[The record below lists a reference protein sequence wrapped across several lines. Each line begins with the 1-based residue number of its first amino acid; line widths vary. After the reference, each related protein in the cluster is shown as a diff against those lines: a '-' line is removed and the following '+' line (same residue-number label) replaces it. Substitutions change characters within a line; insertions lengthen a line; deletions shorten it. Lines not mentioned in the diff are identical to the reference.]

1 MNGLRQDLRGAL
13 RLLTRSPG
21 FAAVVVLTLALA
33 IGATTSVFSIV
44 RGLLLQPLPYPDAD
58 RLVRFFGT
66 SRQSGTGTISPA
78 EFHAD
83 HEHLASMSGVAAWA
97 YGGGTIVAPSGA
109 EHIGLGRAT
118 SSLLPVLG
126 VRPAYGRWFSREDED
141 QGRAVAVLGRA
152 LWQRRFG
159 SDPHVVGKSV
169 QISGIPFEIIGV
181 LADDLELPEHFDAWR
196 PLTVTPAQLTPQA
209 RSARGLRVIGRLARG
224 VTMAGLRSELS
235 VVSARLRASY
245 PDIYPADFGFEMG
258 AVPLLDQMVG
268 HVKLTLW
275 MLFGAV
281 VLVLLMACANVGN
294 LMLARATARQRELAV
309 RAALGAG
316 RSRLVQQMVVESVV
330 LALLGGALGFL
341 IALWGVDLLLAA
353 GPRDLP
359 RASHIRV
366 DATVL
371 SFALAVSMVSGI
383 LFGLMPA
390 LASTDSSLGGALR
403 GGSASSAPQPRRLR
417 RALVAADVA
426 LALVLLS
433 GTALLLRSFRN
444 VVNVDPGF
452 DPKGTVALMLGVPG
466 DDAKHRTVFNATLQR
481 LRELPGSEAAGG
493 VDYAP
498 LSGVAN
504 DANFEIEGRPIPQ
517 GAQPPDEEIR
527 IVTPGWFE
535 TMRIP
540 LLRGRV
546 FSATDGPQGL
556 PVVTINEALAR
567 KYWPAADP
575 LGQRLRLF
583 GDPRWWTVAGV
594 VGNIREFGLDAD
606 VQPTLYVPFDQ
617 LPNDSLMLYV
627 RSKTAPRDLVRGA
640 QSVISS
646 IDPTLA
652 AWQVQPVGDML
663 SASLAQRTFALEI
676 LQGFAAVALLL
687 AGLGLYGVLAYAV
700 AQRTREI
707 GVRMALGARPIQ
719 ALMLVGRES
728 LVVVGAGV
736 LLGIAGA
743 LASARMISGLLFGIG
758 PADPLAL
765 LGAAAV
771 LGMVSLVATLMP
783 ARRAA
788 LVDPVVAL
796 RAE

>member
-1 MNGLRQDLRGAL
+1 MTGLRQDLRGAF

-21 FAAVVVLTLALA
+21 FGAVVILTLGLA

-44 RGLLLQPLPYPDAD
+44 RGLLLQPLPYPEAG

-66 SRQSGTGTISPA
+66 SHLIGTGTISPA
-78 EFHAD
+78 EFRAD
-83 HEHLASMSGVAAWA
+83 HERLSSMSGVAAWA
-97 YGGGTIVAPSGA
+97 YGGGAIVAPSGA
-109 EHIGLGRAT
+109 EHISFGRAT

-126 VRPAYGRWFSREDED
+126 VKPAYGRWFTREDED
-141 QGRAVAVLGRA
+141 QGRRVAVLGRA

-159 SDPHVVGKSV
+159 GDPGIVGKTV
-169 QISGIPFEIIGV
+169 QISDLPFEIIGV
-181 LADDLELPEHFDAWR
+181 LAEDLELPERFDAWR
-196 PLTVTPAQLTPQA
+196 PLSFTPAQLTPQA
-209 RSARGLRVIGRLARG
+209 RSARGLRVIGRLAPG
-224 VTMAGLRSELS
+224 VTMAGLRSELG

-245 PDIYPADFGFEMG
+245 PDVYPADFGFEMA

-316 RSRLVQQMVVESVV
+316 RARLVQQMIVESVV

-341 IALWGVDLLLAA
+341 IAVWGVDLLLAA

-359 RASHIRV
+359 RASHVRV

-371 SFALAVSMVSGI
+371 WFALGASMASGI

-390 LASTDSSLGGALR
+390 LASTDASLGGALR

-433 GTALLLRSFRN
+433 GTALLLRSFSN
-444 VVNVDPGF
+444 VVHVDPGF
-452 DPKGTVALMLGVPG
+452 DPKGAVALTLGFSG
-466 DDAKHRTVFNATLQR
+466 DDQKHRTVFNATLQR
-481 LRELPGSEAAGG
+481 LRDLPGSEAAGG

-535 TMRIP
+535 AMRIP
-540 LLRGRV
+540 LVRGRMPG
-546 FSATDGPQGL
+546 ATDGPGAL
-556 PVVTINEALAR
+556 PVVTINDALAR
-567 KYWPAADP
+567 RYWPRADP

-583 GDPRWWTVAGV
+583 GDPRWWTVVGV

-606 VQPTLYVPFDQ
+606 VRPTLYFPFDQ
-617 LPNDSLMLYV
+617 LPTDTLTLVV
-627 RSKTAPRDLVRGA
+627 RSKTAARDVVRGA
-640 QSVISS
+640 QGVVSS
-646 IDPTLA
+646 IDPGLA
-652 AWQVQPVGDML
+652 AWQVQPVGEML
-663 SASLAQRTFALEI
+663 TASLAQRTFALEV

-707 GVRMALGARPIQ
+707 GVRMALGARPAQ
-719 ALMLVGRES
+719 ALLLVARES
-728 LVVVGAGV
+728 VAVVGAGV
-736 LLGIAGA
+736 LLGTVGA
-743 LASARMISGLLFGIG
+743 LASARMITGLLFGIG

-765 LGAAAV
+765 AGAAAV
-771 LGMVSLVATLMP
+771 LAAVSLIATLPP

-788 LVDPVVAL
+788 LVDPAVAL

>member
-1 MNGLRQDLRGAL
+1 MSGLRQDLRGAL
-13 RLLTRSPG
+13 RILTRSPG
-21 FAAVVVLTLALA
+21 FGVIVVLTLGLA

-44 RGLLLQPLPYPDAD
+44 RGLLLQPLPYPEAG

-66 SRQSGTGTISPA
+66 SRQFGTGTISPA
-78 EFHAD
+78 ELRAD
-83 HEHLASMSGVAAWA
+83 HEHLASMSGVGAWA
-97 YGGGTIVAPSGA
+97 YGDGTILAPSGA
-109 EHIGLGRAT
+109 EHIGFGRAT

-126 VRPAYGRWFSREDED
+126 VKPAYGRWFTREDED
-141 QGRAVAVLGRA
+141 QGRRVAVLGRA
-152 LWQRRFG
+152 LWQRRFRG
-159 SDPHVVGKSV
+159 DPGIIGQSV
-169 QISGIPFEIIGV
+169 QISGLPFEIIGV

-196 PLTVTPAQLTPQA
+196 PLAFTPAQLTPQA

-224 VTMAGLRSELS
+224 VTLEGLHSELS
-235 VVSARLRASY
+235 VVSTRLRASY
-245 PDIYPADFGFEMG
+245 PDIYPADFGFEMA

-341 IALWGVDLLLAA
+341 IAVWGVDLLLAA

-366 DATVL
+366 DFAVL
-371 SFALAVSMVSGI
+371 SFALVASMVSGI

-390 LASTDSSLGGALR
+390 LACTDASLDGALR
-403 GGSASSAPQPRRLR
+403 GGSASSAAQPRRLR
-417 RALVAADVA
+417 RALVVADVA
-426 LALVLLS
+426 LALILLS
-433 GTALLLRSFRN
+433 GTALLLRSFQN
-444 VVNVDPGF
+444 VVHIDPGF
-452 DPKGTVALMLGVPG
+452 DPKGVVALTLGVAG
-466 DDAKHRTVFNATLQR
+466 DDQKHRTVFGATLQR
-481 LRELPGSEAAGG
+481 LRDLPGSEAAGG

-504 DANFEIEGRPIPQ
+504 DVNFEIEGRPIPQ

-535 TMRIP
+535 AMRIP
-540 LLRGRV
+540 LVRGRV
-546 FSATDGPQGL
+546 FAATDGPRAL
-556 PVVTINEALAR
+556 PVVNVNEALAR
-567 KYWPAADP
+567 KYWPSADP

-594 VGNIREFGLDAD
+594 VGSIREFGLDAD
-606 VQPTLYVPFDQ
+606 VTPTLYFPFDQ
-617 LPNDSLMLYV
+617 LPNGTLTLFV
-627 RSKTAPRDLVRGA
+627 RSKMAARDVIRSA
-640 QSVISS
+640 QDVVSA

-652 AWQVQPVGDML
+652 AWQVRPVGEML
-663 SASLAQRTFALEI
+663 SASLAQRAFALEI
-676 LQGFAAVALLL
+676 LQGFALVALLL

-719 ALMLVGRES
+719 ALVLVGRES
-728 LVVVGAGV
+728 LVVVGGGV

-771 LGMVSLVATLMP
+771 LALVSLIATLLP